1 MLRALADAVLAAVL
15 APACA
20 VCEEVLDRPLDGAV
34 CAGCWA
40 RVVRFTPPWCSHC
53 GAPLPSDR
61 VAAVQGGRCRIC
73 TVRLGAISAAR
84 AVGPFEGAL
93 ADIVHALKYDRR
105 PSIAGALGPL
115 VRAAAA
121 DLIAGIDV
129 VVPVPLHPR
138 RERERGFNQAELL
151 AEAVGPPMCRAL
163 ARSVDTAPQVAASG
177 RARWTNLQ
185 GAFAPGRDFAR
196 VTGRTVALVDDVLT
210 TGATLSAA
218 AAALHAAGP
227 ARVVALTAGRAELGR
242 PSPLRSAPP
251 RAPARHR

>member
-1 MLRALADAVLAAVL
+1 MLRALADAVLAALL

-20 VCEEVLDRPLDGAV
+20 VCDVVLDRPLDGAV
-34 CAGCWA
+34 CSGCWA

-61 VAAVQGGRCRIC
+61 VAAAHGGRCRVC

-84 AVGPFEGAL
+84 AVGPFEGTL
-93 ADIVHALKYDRR
+93 ADVVHALKYHRR

-121 DLIAGIDV
+121 DLMAGIDL

-151 AEAVGPPMCRAL
+151 AEAVGPPVCLAL
-163 ARSVDTAPQVAASG
+163 ARSVHTAPQVAASG
-177 RARWTNLQ
+177 QARWTNVQ

-218 AAALHAAGP
+218 AAALQAARP
-227 ARVVALTAGRAELGR
+227 ARVVALTAARAELER
-242 PSPLRSAPP
+242 PSLLRAAPP
-251 RAPARHR
+251 LAPGRRR